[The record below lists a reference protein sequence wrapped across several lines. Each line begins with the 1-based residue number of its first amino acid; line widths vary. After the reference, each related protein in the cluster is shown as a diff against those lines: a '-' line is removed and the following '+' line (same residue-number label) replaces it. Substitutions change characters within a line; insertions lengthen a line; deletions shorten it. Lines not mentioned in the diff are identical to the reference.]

1 MVGSGAWAGL
11 GGYGA
16 APQLGGGGSGCG
28 SVHRAVGHPIPLPP
42 RPLCCPLPGTVPA
55 DPPSYPRSGRG
66 PHHSPSPR
74 GSLCALSR
82 HRGGGIQRGAV
93 SPACFP
99 QPNSIR
105 APIWDVKLYT
115 VCSLHFLLPRYFD
128 GKPRRTYPTF
138 TLCYRGFWAAHT
150 SRRQRRRLLR
160 AGRSGLRSTRYFQHS
175 LLRLSVSCFPQRS
188 QRAAPLLP
196 AARGSALC
204 WGRVRHKSFLGWSG
218 GRADSRGGAD
228 AGTPSVLFARPPS
241 SCVHT

>member
-1 MVGSGAWAGL
+1 MALCTG
-11 GGYGA
+11 
-16 APQLGGGGSGCG
+16 
-28 SVHRAVGHPIPLPP
+28 PLDTP
-42 RPLCCPLPGTVPA
+42 
-55 DPPSYPRSGRG
+55 
-66 PHHSPSPR
+66 SPSPR
-74 GSLCALSR
+74 GRCAVPSPGLSLQTPPRTHVLGEAPTTAHPLGAPCVLSAGTG
-82 HRGGGIQRGAV
+82 GGGIQRGAV

-128 GKPRRTYPTF
+128 GKPRHTYPTF

-150 SRRQRRRLLR
+150 SRRQRHRLLR

-175 LLRLSVSCFPQRS
+175 LLRLSLSCFPQRS